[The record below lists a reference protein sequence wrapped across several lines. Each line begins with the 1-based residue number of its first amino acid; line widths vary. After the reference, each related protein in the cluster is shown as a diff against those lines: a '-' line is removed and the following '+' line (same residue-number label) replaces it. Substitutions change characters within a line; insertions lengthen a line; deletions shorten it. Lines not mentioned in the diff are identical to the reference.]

1 MKTAGKDYLIAVL
14 APAFPLQN
22 GKFATESAFAKHL
35 VELRRSLDDSFS
47 RLVLLAPQMPE
58 DRYLESQSYL
68 AELSA
73 AEHGIVFEPAY
84 PLDTSVTQFWLRHAL
99 PLYRRVR
106 DRVSASRVVHSAVS
120 DDFWRPM
127 MGIVNWVAWWKRRP
141 VIFVVDIDFRRDT
154 SRYRTLGLRGL
165 KSYLVNRL
173 VYDPFKWIQVY
184 TAVRVFDLVLLKS
197 QSMVDDFGKGRTN
210 VRNYYDTVHNEADII
225 TPDDLRSRR
234 QRRQSDRALK
244 AVYFG
249 RLVEYKGL
257 DLTLRAVHA
266 ARNAG
271 ADLSLKIIGAG
282 ESQQGLIDLTH
293 ELGLADAVEF
303 IPPVPYGPALFDH
316 LQDGDFAIATPLVE
330 DTPRGAFDAMARGL
344 PIVAFD
350 ITYYADLE
358 NAQAGVVTGQ
368 WPDPESVGGVIV
380 ALFNDQLRLDRLTEQ
395 AVAFAKRNTHTH
407 WVDTRAEWTREI
419 LARLDRP
426 SD

>member
-35 VELRRSLDDSFS
+35 VELRRTLDDSFS
-47 RLVLLAPQMPE
+47 RMVLLAPQMPKE
-58 DRYLESQSYL
+58 RYHKSQSYL

-84 PLDTSVTQFWLRHAL
+84 PLDTSTAQFWLRHAL
-99 PLYRRVR
+99 PLYRRVSE
-106 DRVSASRVVHSAVS
+106 RVSASRVVHSAVS
-120 DDFWRPM
+120 DDLWRPM
-127 MGIVNWVAWWKRRP
+127 MGIVNWIAWWKRRP

-154 SRYRTLGLRGL
+154 SRYRTLGLSSL

-184 TAVRVFDLVLLKS
+184 AAARVFDLVLLKS
-197 QSMVDDFGKGRTN
+197 QSMVNDFGQGRAN
-210 VRNYYDTVHNEADII
+210 VRNFYDTVHNEADII
-225 TPDDLRSRR
+225 TSEELRSRQ
-234 QRRQSDRALK
+234 QRRQSDRTLK

-271 ADLSLKIIGAG
+271 ADITLKIIGAG
-282 ESQQGLIDLTH
+282 ESQQGLIDLAQ

-303 IPPVPYGPALFDH
+303 IAPVPYGQALFDH
-316 LQDGDFAIATPLVE
+316 LQDADFAIATPLVE

-344 PIVAFD
+344 PIIAFD
-350 ITYYADLE
+350 TNYYADLE
-358 NAQAGVVTGQ
+358 RAQAGVVTGQ

-380 ALFNDQLRLDRLTEQ
+380 ALFDDRLGLDRLTEQ

-407 WVDTRAEWTREI
+407 WVNTRAEWTSEI
-419 LARLDRP
+419 LASRDRLGD
-426 SD
+426 